1 MVYVP
6 DEFLTDK
13 SNMEEVHSILSL
25 LDNDLVLVE
34 ENLKSEVVKKLND
47 LGELKIIEKLADG
60 FFSFGA

>member
-6 DEFLTDK
+6 EEFLTDK

-25 LDNDLVLVE
+25 LDNDLVE
-34 ENLKSEVVKKLND
+34 EDLRNDVVKKLSD
-47 LGELKIIEKLADG
+47 LGELKIIEKLVDG